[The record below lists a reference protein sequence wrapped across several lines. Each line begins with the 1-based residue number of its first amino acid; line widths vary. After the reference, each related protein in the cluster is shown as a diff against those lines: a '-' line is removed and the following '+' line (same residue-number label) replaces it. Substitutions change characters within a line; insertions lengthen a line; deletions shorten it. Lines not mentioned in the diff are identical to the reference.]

1 MRKNGTQP
9 YGGKHM
15 TIDHPNYLKAQ
26 LLASQHDY
34 QLTYKAEQQEWAVYF
49 VSHGHKFEFCSED
62 PLVAVKKAYEVEQG
76 HEMSKATEYG
86 YELSYDNDAKL
97 WNAETKTK
105 CRRAIIKV
113 SDACINKACETLHQV
128 EWDIYS

>member
-1 MRKNGTQP
+1 MNLHHKNYQQ
-9 YGGKHM
+9 
-15 TIDHPNYLKAQ
+15 AQ

-34 QLTYKAEQQEWAVYF
+34 QLAYKAEQQEWAVYF

-62 PLVAVKKAYEVEQG
+62 PLAAVKEAYEVEHG
-76 HEMSKATEYG
+76 HDINKATEYDYDLG
-86 YELSYDNDAKL
+86 YDNVEHL
-97 WNAETKTK
+97 WTAETPTK